1 MIKKLFFIGK
11 DFQLHMNRKN
21 ISAFAASTAFFL
33 FVSLIPILV
42 LLCAIIP
49 YTTLTKGNLMTFM
62 TDITPDMVDSLV
74 ISIIE
79 DVYAKSAGVISI
91 AAITLLWSASK
102 GMLALIRGMNEI
114 NDVEE
119 NRNYFVLR
127 AIASFYTILLL
138 VVILLSLV
146 VMVFGNALVNGIIRT
161 IPQTEP
167 FFDFLLH
174 FRLLFSLLVMIVGF
188 SMMYAYI
195 PNKKLK
201 FMYQIPG
208 AVFSA
213 VLWNV
218 FSWAFSIYVGNIND
232 FSTYGNLATIVIIM
246 LWMYMCIYIILIGA
260 YLNRYFEPVYQYL
273 DLCRKAKKERR
284 HSVRT

>member
-1 MIKKLFFIGK
+1 M
-11 DFQLHMNRKN
+11 HMNRKN

-49 YTTLTKGNLMTFM
+49 YTTLTKANLMTFL

-91 AAITLLWSASK
+91 AAITILWSASK

-127 AIASFYTILLL
+127 GIASFYTIMLL

-161 IPQTEP
+161 IPQTEH

-218 FSWAFSIYVGNIND
+218 FSWAFSVYVGNIND

-246 LWMYMCIYIILIGA
+246 IWMYMCIYIILIGA
-260 YLNRYFEPVYQYL
+260 YLNRYFEPVYQYF
-273 DLCRKAKKERR
+273 DLYRKAKKARGKMEKN
-284 HSVRT
+284 V

>member
-1 MIKKLFFIGK
+1 MVKKIFYIGK
-11 DFQLHMNRKN
+11 DFQQHINRKN

-33 FVSLIPILV
+33 FVSLIPILI

-49 YTTLTKGNLMTFM
+49 YTTLTKANLMTFM
-62 TDITPDMVDSLV
+62 TDITPDVVDSLV

-79 DVYAKSAGVISI
+79 DVYAKSAGVISV
-91 AAITLLWSASK
+91 AALTLLWSAAK
-102 GMLALIRGMNEI
+102 GMLALMRGLNEI

-119 NRNYFVLR
+119 NRNYFVVR
-127 AIASFYTILLL
+127 GIAAFYTIVMLL
-138 VVILLSLV
+138 VILLSLV
-146 VMVFGNALVNGIIRT
+146 VMVFGNALVNGIIRN
-161 IPQTEP
+161 IPQAEH

-174 FRLLFSLLVMIVGF
+174 FRLLFSLLVMIIGF

-195 PNKKLK
+195 PNKKLR
-201 FMYQIPG
+201 FIYQIPG

-218 FSWAFSIYVGNIND
+218 FSWAFSIYVGKIND

-260 YLNRYFEPVYQYL
+260 FLNRYFEPVYRYFYS
-273 DLCRKAKKERR
+273 RR
-284 HSVRT
+284 

>member
-1 MIKKLFFIGK
+1 
-11 DFQLHMNRKN
+11 MNRKN

-49 YTTLTKGNLMTFM
+49 YTTLTKANLMTFM

-91 AAITLLWSASK
+91 AAITILWSASK

-127 AIASFYTILLL
+127 GIASFYTIMLL
-138 VVILLSLV
+138 VVILLSLI

-174 FRLLFSLLVMIVGF
+174 FRLLFSLLVMIGGF

-213 VLWNV
+213 VLWNI
-218 FSWAFSIYVGNIND
+218 FSWAFSVYVGNVND

-246 LWMYMCIYIILIGA
+246 IWMYMCIYIMLIGA
-260 YLNRYFEPVYQYL
+260 YLNRYFEPVYQYF
-273 DLCRKAKKERR
+273 DLYRKAKKARAFSARR
-284 HSVRT
+284 

>member
-1 MIKKLFFIGK
+1 MFYIGR
-11 DFQLHMNRKN
+11 DFQIHISRKN

-42 LLCAIIP
+42 LLCAVIP
-49 YTTLTKGNLMTFM
+49 YTTLTKANLMTFM
-62 TDITPDMVDSLV
+62 TDITPDVVDSLV

-79 DVYAKSAGVISI
+79 DVYAKSAGIISI
-91 AAITLLWSASK
+91 AAVTLLWSASK

-127 AIASFYTILLL
+127 AIASFYTVLLL
-138 VVILLSLV
+138 VVVLLSLI

-167 FFDFLLH
+167 FFDFLLN

-195 PNKKLK
+195 PNKKLR
-201 FMYQIPG
+201 FLYQIPG

-218 FSWAFSIYVGNIND
+218 FSWAFSIYVGKIND

-260 YLNRYFEPVYQYL
+260 YLNRYFEPVYQFL
-273 DLCRKAKKERR
+273 DDGR
-284 HSVRT
+284 

>member
-1 MIKKLFFIGK
+1 MIKRMFYIGK
-11 DFQLHMNRKN
+11 DFQIRMNRKN

-33 FVSLIPILV
+33 FVSLIPILI

-49 YTTLTKGNLMTFM
+49 YTTLTKANLMTFM
-62 TDITPDMVDSLV
+62 TEITPDMVDSLV

-79 DVYAKSAGVISI
+79 DVYAKSAGVISV
-91 AAITLLWSASK
+91 AAVTLLWSASK
-102 GMLALIRGMNEI
+102 GMLALIRGLNEI

-119 NRNYFVLR
+119 NRNYVAVR
-127 AIASFYTILLL
+127 MIAAFYT
-138 VVILLSLV
+138 VILLAVVLLSLI
-146 VMVFGNALVNGIIRT
+146 VMVFGNALVSGLIRN
-161 IPQTEP
+161 IPQTEH
-167 FFDFLLH
+167 FFDFMLH
-174 FRLLFSLLVMIVGF
+174 FRLLFSMLVMTAGF

-201 FMYQIPG
+201 MIYQIPG

-218 FSWAFSIYVGNIND
+218 FSWAFSIYVGRIND

-260 YLNRYFEPVYQYL
+260 YLNRYLEPVYQYFA
-273 DLCRKAKKERR
+273 LCRKARKG
-284 HSVRT
+284 

>member
-1 MIKKLFFIGK
+1 MIKKLFYIGR
-11 DFQLHMNRKN
+11 DFQLHINRKN

-49 YTTLTKGNLMTFM
+49 YTTLTKANLLTFM
-62 TDITPDMVDSLV
+62 TDITPDVVDSLV

-79 DVYAKSAGVISI
+79 DVYAKSAGIISI
-91 AAITLLWSASK
+91 AALTLLWSASK

-127 AIASFYTILLL
+127 AIASFYTVMLLL
-138 VVILLSLV
+138 VVLLSLI

-167 FFDFLLH
+167 FFDFLLN

-195 PNKKLK
+195 PNKKLR
-201 FMYQIPG
+201 FLYQIPG

-218 FSWAFSIYVGNIND
+218 FSWAFSIYEGKIND

-260 YLNRYFEPVYQYL
+260 YLNRYFEPVYQFL
-273 DLCRKAKKERR
+273 DESR
-284 HSVRT
+284 

>member
-1 MIKKLFFIGK
+1 
-11 DFQLHMNRKN
+11 MNRKN

-49 YTTLTKGNLMTFM
+49 FTTLTKANLMTFM

-127 AIASFYTILLL
+127 AIASFYTMLLL
-138 VVILLSLV
+138 VVIVLSLV

-161 IPQTEP
+161 IPQTEH

-201 FMYQIPG
+201 FIYQIPG
-208 AVFSA
+208 AIFSA
-213 VLWNV
+213 VIWNV

-260 YLNRYFEPVYQYL
+260 YLNRYFEPVYQYF
-273 DLCRKAKKERR
+273 DLYRKAKKGRR
-284 HSVRT
+284 YPARK